1 MPAVAVLL
9 LSRSRWW
16 KGRGEVELVVVVV
29 VARDA
34 AANTQKATVWLA
46 LMTERQEDTQLHVAV
61 RHERNNPLLIAW
73 WWRNAASKR
82 VLANRRPSCWRCVVC
97 CVVVGEKGKEGGM
110 HRHCNVAVVVVAVTQ
125 SHIVETQRRKT
136 ID

>member
-1 MPAVAVLL
+1 MDGCQRWLLL

-46 LMTERQEDTQLHVAV
+46 LMTERQVVEDTQLHVAV
-61 RHERNNPLLIAW
+61 RHKRKNPLLIA
-73 WWRNAASKR
+73 S
-82 VLANRRPSCWRCVVC
+82 
-97 CVVVGEKGKEGGM
+97 
-110 HRHCNVAVVVVAVTQ
+110 
-125 SHIVETQRRKT
+125 
-136 ID
+136 